1 MAKAPFARKSLRLM
15 FWVVVAALVLMF
27 SIILLFRFVNP
38 PTSAFMLGYQMGDA
52 REPLQHEWVPISE
65 VSEWM
70 ALAVIASEDQR
81 FPEHH
86 GVDFKAVHKA
96 VSEYQA
102 GEGLRGAS
110 TITQQTAK
118 NLFLWNDRS
127 FVRKAIEAGLAL
139 AIDAIWPKQ
148 RILEVYL
155 NIAEFGPGIYG
166 VQAASRAYYRIP
178 AGVLSPLQAAHL
190 AAVLPNPNVLSVLS
204 PTPYVQE
211 RVAWIE
217 GQMARLSR
225 AGYLAEINAG
235 R

>member
-1 MAKAPFARKSLRLM
+1 MAKASFARKSLRLM

-86 GVDFKAVHKA
+86 GVDFKAVREA

-139 AIDAIWPKQ
+139 AIDAIWPKK

-190 AAVLPNPNVLSVLS
+190 AAVLPNPKVLSVLS

>member
-1 MAKAPFARKSLRLM
+1 
-15 FWVVVAALVLMF
+15 
-27 SIILLFRFVNP
+27 
-38 PTSAFMLGYQMGDA
+38 
-52 REPLQHEWVPISE
+52 
-65 VSEWM
+65 
-70 ALAVIASEDQR
+70 
-81 FPEHH
+81 
-86 GVDFKAVHKA
+86 
-96 VSEYQA
+96 
-102 GEGLRGAS
+102 
-110 TITQQTAK
+110 
-118 NLFLWNDRS
+118 
-127 FVRKAIEAGLAL
+127 LAL

-190 AAVLPNPNVLSVLS
+190 AAVLPNPKVLSVLS